1 MTEAEKWKRVAEVL
15 ASRLVVHQRKEKSAI
30 IDEALKYVARYQK
43 ADKSGK
49 KKGAK

>member
-1 MTEAEKWKRVAEVL
+1 MTEVEKWKQVAEVL
-15 ASRLVVHQRKEKSAI
+15 ASRLAVHQRKEKDAI

-43 ADKSGK
+43 AGK